1 MTLQL
6 SESDWNRVYH
16 QIAQDYGQTTVII
29 SWRLRETLGFR
40 VRRHHWYDHRTVTY
54 HNDVRLDFD
63 SEDRVV
69 FFQLKYL

>member
-1 MTLQL
+1 MTVTL
-6 SESDWNRVYH
+6 SEYKWAEIYR

-40 VRRHHWYDHRTVTY
+40 VRRYSWYDHNTDRLRQ
-54 HNDVRLDFD
+54 DIRLDFD
-63 SEDRVV
+63 SEERAV

>member
-1 MTLQL
+1 MTVTL
-6 SESDWNRVYH
+6 SEYKWAEIYR

-40 VRRHHWYDHRTVTY
+40 VRRHAWYDTDRHCQ
-54 HNDVRLDFD
+54 DIRLDFD
-63 SEDRVV
+63 SEERAV